1 MFRYFPIVFSGFSF
15 LFLLSMIG
23 FIAKDGLPGILE
35 GRVFS
40 SYFWDFRSGSFN
52 IFSMAIGTFMVSFGG
67 ALLASPIALGAAIYT
82 SEYLSG
88 SRRALIKIM
97 IELLAGV
104 PSVVYGLLGI
114 AFILPNITPLIIAA
128 GGDSGDSLLAGV
140 LVLAIMILPTVMT
153 FADDALR
160 CVPKEMREEAL
171 GLGLSRL
178 QVIFFVVL
186 VKARKGLI
194 GANMLG
200 LGRAIGETIAI
211 YLVIG
216 RSDMPFSP
224 ESFSLQAF
232 IGSGQTFTTKL
243 GGAELAI
250 AYGDDMHWQSLM
262 SIALCLWFCV
272 ASLSYLSE
280 KIIGKTQ

>member
-1 MFRYFPIVFSGFSF
+1 MIFRFLPLALSGFAF
-15 LFLLSMIG
+15 LFMLAMIS

-40 SYFWDFRSGSFN
+40 SYYWDFRTGSFN
-52 IFSMAIGTFMVSFGG
+52 IFSMAVGTFMVSFGG
-67 ALLASPIALGAAIYT
+67 VLLASPIAFGAAIYT
-82 SEYLSG
+82 SEYLNG
-88 SRRALIKIM
+88 SRRAFIKIL
-97 IELLAGV
+97 IELLAGI

-114 AFILPNITPLIIAA
+114 AFILPIISPIIIEA

-140 LVLAIMILPTVMT
+140 IVLAIMVLPTIMT

-171 GLGLSRL
+171 GLGLSHL

-194 GANMLG
+194 GATMLG
-200 LGRAIGETIAI
+200 LGRALGETIAI

-216 RSDMPFSP
+216 RSDKPFSL
-224 ESFSLQAF
+224 ESFTFGSF
-232 IGSGQTFTTKL
+232 INSGQTFTTKL
-243 GGAELAI
+243 GGAEIAI
-250 AYGDDMHWQSLM
+250 AYGDALHWQSLM
-262 SIALCLWFCV
+262 SIALCLWICV
-272 ASLSYLSE
+272 ASLSYFSE
-280 KIIGKTQ
+280 KIIGKS